1 MNHFDSGLA
10 RTISRLSRR
19 LVVLACLTF
28 TLVACGGGG
37 GGDGTGDNQP
47 PSPPPTTPPGG
58 NPPTNPPSASGPDG
72 EDIGAEN
79 AKLRIYQDDDVL
91 VIYWEDTFDGER
103 GYQLQR
109 RGDDGQW
116 QAVGAVAPARNGGL
130 LEWMPVI
137 SVTGTHRFVAL
148 FENDVL
154 PLHSASNET
163 EFTIDLGPSPMTI
176 TVDQTEPVRGDVRV
190 SVQNAGPALSV
201 LYQLDGVSVA
211 ESTSGGTF
219 DATLPAQYLLDGP
232 RTLTAL
238 VQKTA
243 GLWIF
248 IDRPLHTD
256 NPNPALVLTASSSR
270 IAPGAPI
277 VLNAKATARG
287 GIASIAFFANGN
299 PAAVVTTTDTRGRY
313 VADIPRATLPSGR
326 NVFRAVATD
335 NYGATVSME
344 QSFSIDHYPS
354 LDVTGLLD
362 GMIATNGR
370 LDVQATFDDDVPG
383 ATLTILVGEQPLVQ
397 TQTSPLNASY
407 SLADIAPGTYP
418 LLVRVRD
425 TTGKV
430 DARTYQLIVPAT
442 GLGYE
447 LAATDAEQLLATDQ
461 GSILYKNR
469 SGELVLRDATGAQ
482 TRFPAPSAGF
492 MQYWILEDRIVAM
505 GNDRVFYRL
514 DENGMPLLVSAPDGF
529 PMVYE
534 TRVRGP
540 WLSWSMSSSFRL
552 YNARTGVQRRVP
564 LDSSISS
571 VRGYDLDL
579 TPGAERLLLLATV
592 NGVPGIYS
600 LSIDTGTTQL
610 LFSGDVSKLH
620 TDGTRMSWVRGPS
633 SYGSLLIA
641 PVSDPLASTELG
653 TNTLTSQ
660 LENGIL
666 YWKDR
671 DLLLRVYDGS
681 TTTQLAGFA
690 MTNHSLLQDGR
701 ILFRNDSQMLMWSA
715 STGECVWLDALARE
729 AIQADGVAFFRT
741 GTSGTLYRV
750 TLP

>member
-1 MNHFDSGLA
+1 VIAQRVL
-10 RTISRLSRR
+10 
-19 LVVLACLTF
+19 VLALLSF
-28 TLVACGGGG
+28 VLAACGGGG
-37 GGDGTGDNQP
+37 GGGGTGATAPNQP

-58 NPPTNPPSASGPDG
+58 NPPPTNPPPTSGPDG
-72 EDIGAEN
+72 EELGAQN
-79 AKLRIYQDDDVL
+79 AKLRIYQDDDAL
-91 VIYWEDTFDGER
+91 VIYWEDTFDNER

-116 QAVGAVAPARNGGL
+116 QAVGAIVPARNGGL
-130 LEWMPVI
+130 LESLPVI
-137 SVTGTHRFVAL
+137 STAGTYRFVAL
-148 FENDVL
+148 FENEVL

-163 EFTIDLGPSPMTI
+163 EFAIDPGPSPMTI
-176 TVDQTEPVRGDVRV
+176 TVDQSEPVRGDVQV

-201 LYQLDGVSVA
+201 IYQLDGIPVA
-211 ESTSGGTF
+211 ESSSGGTF
-219 DATLPAQYLLDGP
+219 DATLPAQRLIDGP
-232 RTLTAL
+232 RTLTAI

-248 IDRPLHTD
+248 IDRPLQID
-256 NPNPALVLTASSSR
+256 NPNPALAMTANSSR
-270 IAPGAPI
+270 FTPGAPI
-277 VLNAKATARG
+277 VLNARATARG
-287 GIASIAFFANGN
+287 GIASIAFFANDN
-299 PAAVVTTTDTRGRY
+299 PVAVVTTTDTRGRY
-313 VADIPRATLPSGR
+313 VADIPRAALPSGS

-344 QSFSIDHYPS
+344 QSFLIDHYPS
-354 LDVTGLLD
+354 LDVAGLVD
-362 GMIATNGR
+362 GMIAANGR
-370 LDVQATFDDDVPG
+370 VDVQATFADDMPG
-383 ATLTILVGEQPLVQ
+383 ATLTILVGEQRLVQ

-407 SLADIAPGTYP
+407 SLAGVAPGTYP

-430 DARTYQLIVPAT
+430 DVRTYQLIVPAT

-469 SGELVLRDATGAQ
+469 SGVLVLRDATGAE

-492 MQYWILEDRIVAM
+492 AQYWILEDRIVAM
-505 GNDRVFYRL
+505 GHDRVFYRL

-534 TRVRGP
+534 TRVSGP
-540 WLSWSMSSSFRL
+540 WLSWSLSSSFRL
-552 YNARTGVQRRVP
+552 YNARTGVQRNVP
-564 LDSSISS
+564 LDSSVSL

-600 LSIDTGTTQL
+600 LDIDTGTTQL

-620 TDGTRMSWVRGPS
+620 TDGAVMSWVRGPS
-633 SYGSLLIA
+633 SYGTLLIA

-671 DLLLRVYDGS
+671 DLVPRVYDGS
-681 TTTQLAGFA
+681 TTTQLTGFA
-690 MTNHSLLQDGR
+690 MTDHDLLQDGR

-715 STGECVWLDALARE
+715 STGERVWLDAVAQE

-741 GTSGTLYRV
+741 GASGTLYRV
-750 TLP
+750 SLP